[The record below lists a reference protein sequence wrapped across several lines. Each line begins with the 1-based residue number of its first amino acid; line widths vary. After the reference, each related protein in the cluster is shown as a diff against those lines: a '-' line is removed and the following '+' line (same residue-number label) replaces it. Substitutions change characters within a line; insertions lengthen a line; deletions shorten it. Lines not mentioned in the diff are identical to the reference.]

1 MTFGERQALEKMREG
16 LSFTE
21 ALAKFAK
28 I

>member
-1 MTFGERQALEKMREG
+1 MTFGERQALENMRQG

-21 ALAKFAK
+21 ALAKFTK